1 MEAHFAKKHLSYYEY
16 AFFLLQIWF
25 SSNMKIFMISNK
37 KMNDML

>member
-16 AFFLLQIWF
+16 AFFLQIWF
-25 SSNMKIFMISNK
+25 SSNTKIFMISNK